1 VTVLPKSLKEELAA
15 QVERAREFWQKDREA
30 GLAGVWLPG
39 GLARKFRRAAESFE
53 WF

>member
-1 VTVLPKSLKEELAA
+1 MLPKSLREDLAA
-15 QVERAREFWQKDREA
+15 QVERAREVWQRDREA